1 MTEVLAGA
9 PDEVVTN
16 AIVQMV
22 SLTPFGHT
30 GNLALITLD
39 NGADHNRPSTFG
51 AASLTSLS
59 NAIDEAQKSDA
70 VAIAVTG
77 KPFIFAAGADLSA
90 MSFLKDKSQAIAIGD
105 LGHDVFLKLHESKK
119 PTFAFI
125 NGLALGGGLEV
136 GLNCHYRTLA
146 STAFTGLPECFLG
159 LVPGWGGATLL
170 PKLVG
175 PENAVQVII
184 VNALNNNTMMKSKDA
199 LSLGVVDAVF
209 EPSDFLENSVKFAAN
224 VLNGKNKIERKDFSK
239 DSAAFEKAIATGKA
253 AVAKKYSGAQIPSPL
268 AALDL
273 IKAAQSNS
281 VRDGFAAETKVLAD
295 LVMSDSLRASLY
307 SFNLIQKKRKK
318 VEGAPKPALA
328 RKVTKVGVVGA
339 GLMASQL
346 ALLMLRN
353 LKVPVVITDIDQE
366 RVDKGLSW
374 IKSEIQKLVDKKRLG
389 SEAATRLLSNIS
401 GSVDKKVFAN
411 CDFVIEAIFEELA
424 LKQKLFKELEAIIT
438 PECVLATNTSS
449 LSVEAMSEG
458 LKNPE
463 RVVGFHFFN
472 PVAVMPLLE
481 VARTTKTDD
490 ATTATAINVGKEL
503 KKTMVIVK
511 DAPAFV
517 VNRLLTRFMGEV
529 TDAMDEGTP
538 YEVADAAMAPL
549 GFPMSSLEL
558 LGLVGPG
565 VALHVSETL
574 NKNLGPRYKVSPTM
588 QRFVKEGVKTFYVK
602 DANGLNI
609 VNPAALAALEKGN
622 SASTADQVRKRALEA
637 LATEAKM
644 MLDEGVV
651 ATPQEI
657 DICMLLG
664 SGWPM
669 HLGGILP
676 YLDREGISEAVCGV
690 RFHPKSL
697 NNSEIVLAMPPC
709 LIPSSNTTTF
719 LYRCAIVIKALGSGL
734 THLGSMTVTP
744 TPSR

>member
-16 AIVQMV
+16 AVVQMV

-39 NGADHNRPSTFG
+39 NGADHNRPNTFG
-51 AASLTSLS
+51 PASLAALS

-224 VLNGKNKIERKDFSK
+224 VLSGKNKIERKDFSK
-239 DSAAFEKAIATGKA
+239 DSAGFEKAIATGKA

-366 RVDKGLSW
+366 RVDKGLAW

-529 TDAMDEGTP
+529 TDAIDEGTP

-588 QRFVKEGVKTFYVK
+588 QRFVKDGVKTFYVK
-602 DANGLNI
+602 DANGLNT

-622 SASTADQVRKRALEA
+622 SPSTADQVRKRALEA

-690 RFHPKSL
+690 RFHPKGVASL
-697 NNSEIVLAMPPC
+697 P
-709 LIPSSNTTTF
+709 
-719 LYRCAIVIKALGSGL
+719 
-734 THLGSMTVTP
+734 
-744 TPSR
+744 

>member
-1 MTEVLAGA
+1 MAEVLAGA

-16 AIVQMV
+16 AVVQMV

-39 NGADHNRPSTFG
+39 NGADHNRPNTFG
-51 AASLTSLS
+51 PASLAALS

-224 VLNGKNKIERKDFSK
+224 VLSGKNKIERKDFSK
-239 DSAAFEKAIATGKA
+239 DSAGFEKAIATGKA

-366 RVDKGLSW
+366 RVDKGLTW

-411 CDFVIEAIFEELA
+411 CDFIIEAIFEELA

-529 TDAMDEGTP
+529 TDAIDEGTP

-588 QRFVKEGVKTFYVK
+588 QRFVKDGVKTFYVK
-602 DANGLNI
+602 DANGLNT

-690 RFHPKSL
+690 RFHPKGVASL
-697 NNSEIVLAMPPC
+697 P
-709 LIPSSNTTTF
+709 
-719 LYRCAIVIKALGSGL
+719 
-734 THLGSMTVTP
+734 
-744 TPSR
+744 

>member
-1 MTEVLAGA
+1 MAEVLTGA

-16 AIVQMV
+16 AILRMV
-22 SLTPFGHT
+22 SLTAFGHT
-30 GNLALITLD
+30 GELALITLD
-39 NGADHNRPSTFG
+39 NGADHNRPNTFG
-51 AASLTSLS
+51 PASLNSLS
-59 NAIDEAQKSDA
+59 SAIDAAQKSDA

-77 KPFIFAAGADLSA
+77 KPFIFAAGADLSGVG
-90 MSFLKDKSQAIAIGD
+90 SVSDKSVATAFGD
-105 LGHDVFLKLHESKK
+105 LGHEVFLKLYESEK

-136 GLNCHYRTLA
+136 GLNAHYRTLA
-146 STAFTGLPECFLG
+146 STAFIGLPECFLG

-170 PKLVG
+170 PKLIG

-184 VNALNNNTMMKSKDA
+184 LNALNNNTMLKSKDA
-199 LSLGVVDAVF
+199 LSLGVVDAVY
-209 EPSDFLENSVKFAAN
+209 EPADFLEHSVKFAAD
-224 VLNGKNKIERKDFSK
+224 LLSGKKKIDRKDFSK
-239 DSAAFEKAIATGKA
+239 DSAGFEKAIATGKA

-268 AALDL
+268 AALEL
-273 IKAAQSNS
+273 IKAAQTNT
-281 VRDGFAAETKVLAD
+281 VRDGYAAETKVLAD
-295 LVMSDSLRASLY
+295 LVMSDGLRASLY
-307 SFNLIQKKRKK
+307 AFNLIQKKRKK

-328 RKVTKVGVVGA
+328 RKITKVGVVGA

-353 LKVPVVITDIDQE
+353 LKVPVVITDLDQE
-366 RVDKGLSW
+366 RVDKGLAW
-374 IKSEIQKLVDKKRLG
+374 IKNEIQKLVDKKRLNP
-389 SEAATRLLSNIS
+389 EAATRLLGNIS
-401 GSVDKKVFAN
+401 GSVDQKVFAN
-411 CDFVIEAIFEELA
+411 ADFVLEAIFEELS
-424 LKQKLFKELEAIIT
+424 LKQKLFKDLEAIIT
-438 PECVLATNTSS
+438 PECILATNTSS

-490 ATTATAINVGKEL
+490 ATVATAINIGKDL

-529 TDAMDEGTP
+529 TDAMDEGTA

-565 VALHVSETL
+565 VALHVSQTL
-574 NKNLGPRYKVSPTM
+574 NKNLGARYKVSSTM

-602 DANGLNI
+602 NEQGVNT
-609 VNPAALAALEKGN
+609 VNPAALALLEKGEEV
-622 SASTADQVRKRALEA
+622 STAEQVRRRALEA
-637 LATEAKM
+637 IATEAKM
-644 MLDEGVV
+644 MLDEGVIS
-651 ATPQEI
+651 TPQEI

-676 YLDREGISEAVCGV
+676 YLDREGISEAVCGA
-690 RFHPKSL
+690 RFHPKGVASL
-697 NNSEIVLAMPPC
+697 P
-709 LIPSSNTTTF
+709 
-719 LYRCAIVIKALGSGL
+719 
-734 THLGSMTVTP
+734 
-744 TPSR
+744 